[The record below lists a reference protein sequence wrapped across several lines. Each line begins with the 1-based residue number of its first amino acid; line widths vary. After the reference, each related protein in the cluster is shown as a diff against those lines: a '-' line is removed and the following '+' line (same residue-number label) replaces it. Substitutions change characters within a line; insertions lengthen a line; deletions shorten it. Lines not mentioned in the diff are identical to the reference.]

1 MVFRVWLMRMVENL
15 IYSCILVI
23 MLWVYICATLVLRM
37 FLSSVYY
44 CSVALPNKHSSIDAH
59 NAG

>member
-1 MVFRVWLMRMVENL
+1 MRMVENL